1 MTTVNRTLLSQVLP
15 TGPTLARGR
24 VAVLDRFVHA
34 ERGEVRCPAAAAL
47 TADLGDRLGHG
58 AAVTRGEVIEGTA
71 EGSVT
76 VCVTYLDR
84 DGHAIGLAAV
94 VRADDYEA
102 IDMVQQ
108 TMRTWAAS
116 MRTRRVLVADLPECM
131 TGECPHHRMAHASV
145 LDFTDRGDAI
155 VLIADRR
162 LGRVAAAELAAAA
175 QNAGGTAFAVTDPAE
190 VSALDADPDA
200 LSFVIVPGIR
210 VEAAMPILYALRE
223 RFPRLRGQHPDEYC
237 YAESDLRES
246 VRSVAEASERLLVVS
261 ASPAEASA
269 AAEAHGVP
277 WQQILDPALLRP
289 AHLAAST
296 LGLVSTSRAGAAGLR
311 PVLDLLAGLGPLSV
325 RHRAVRTGPPSN
337 AVTSSTDA
345 THIAENAEHSGDGA
359 SFPALSGEV

>member
-15 TGPTLARGR
+15 TGPALARGR

-47 TADLGDRLGHG
+47 AADLGDRLGRG
-58 AAVTRGEVIEGTA
+58 AAVTRGEIVEGSDG
-71 EGSVT
+71 GSVT

-84 DGHAIGLAAV
+84 DGHAIGLAAA
-94 VRADDYEA
+94 VRAHDYEA
-102 IDMVQQ
+102 IDTVQQ
-108 TMRTWAAS
+108 TMRGWAAS
-116 MRTRRVLVADLPECM
+116 MRTRRVLVAEPPECM

-145 LDFTDRGDAI
+145 LDFADRGDA
-155 VLIADRR
+155 VALIADRR
-162 LGRVAAAELAAAA
+162 HGRSACAELAAAA
-175 QNAGGTAFAVTDPAE
+175 QQAGGTAFTVTDPAE
-190 VSALDADPDA
+190 VAGLEADPDA

-210 VEAAMPILYALRE
+210 LEAAMAILYALRE

-269 AAEAHGVP
+269 AAEVHGVP
-277 WQQILDPALLRP
+277 WHQIPDPSRLRP
-289 AHLAAST
+289 SHLAAST
-296 LGLVSTSRAGAAGLR
+296 LGLVSTSRADAEGLR

-325 RHRAVRTGPPSN
+325 RRRTVRTEPRVNGLISADGAGN
-337 AVTSSTDA
+337 AVPGA
-345 THIAENAEHSGDGA
+345 DGA
-359 SFPALSGEV
+359 SFPALRGEV